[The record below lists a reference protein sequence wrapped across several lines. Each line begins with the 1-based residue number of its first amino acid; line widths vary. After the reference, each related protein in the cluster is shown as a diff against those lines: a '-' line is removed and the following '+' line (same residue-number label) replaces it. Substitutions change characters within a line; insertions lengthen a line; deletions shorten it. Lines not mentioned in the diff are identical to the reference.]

1 MQGLCAADRPADR
14 FWVTGGQNHT
24 IDHNWT

>member
-1 MQGLCAADRPADR
+1 MQWLGAADRAAGR

-24 IDHNWT
+24 N